1 MTEKE
6 SNEYKEPPEPNGD
19 YFLFSDR
26 QLEVAKWRWA
36 FIRLDNKYQEDFKRW
51 QNTGRDIV
59 IAAKW
64 GLRELID
71 PKLTFEDICKEYEAP
86 EYADVSERK
95 KEYWII
101 EKLGGLEFDFIGI
114 GITPL
119 EDVKLSK
126 SYDWDD
132 LRRDYLKA
140 NAIILIIDIALP
152 DSQIEAEVM
161 EWVRK
166 YRGLVSSNYSRDI
179 PQKIE
184 DAKFSWERYKTY
196 LKVWELKQ
204 QGHKHEEIAD
214 ELFPDVDLDS
224 ARVRIT
230 RNLKSIKNFI
240 GPPYRKRRTRND

>member
-6 SNEYKEPPEPNGD
+6 SNEYKEPLEPNGD

-36 FIRLDNKYQEDFKRW
+36 FIRLDNNYQRDFNQWNR
-51 QNTGRDIV
+51 RDTTRGIV

-64 GLRELID
+64 NLRELID
-71 PKLTFEDICKEYEAP
+71 PKLPFEDICKEYEAP
-86 EYADVSERK
+86 EYANVTRK
-95 KEYWII
+95 QKQYWII

-140 NAIILIIDIALP
+140 NAIMLIIDITLP
-152 DSQIEAEVM
+152 DSQIEEEVM
-161 EWVRK
+161 EWVKK
-166 YRGLVSSNYSRDI
+166 YRAFKDI
-179 PQKIE
+179 PLQINREKLQPS
-184 DAKFSWERYKTY
+184 KYSQY
-196 LKVWELKQ
+196 LEIWKLNQ
-204 QGHKHEEIAD
+204 QGYTHEETAD
-214 ELFPDVDLDS
+214 QLFPDEEELDS
-224 ARVRIT
+224 ISVKIS

-240 GPPYRKRRTRND
+240 GGPYRKRRTRND

>member
-36 FIRLDNKYQEDFKRW
+36 FIRLDNKYQEDFNQW
-51 QNTGRDIV
+51 QNTSRDIV
-59 IAAKW
+59 IAARW
-64 GLRELID
+64 NLRELIN

-86 EYADVSERK
+86 EYADIPEEQK
-95 KEYWII
+95 KYWII

-132 LRRDYLKA
+132 LKRDYLKA
-140 NAIILIIDIALP
+140 NAIILIIDITLP
-152 DSQIEAEVM
+152 DSQIESEVM
-161 EWVRK
+161 EWVKK
-166 YRGLVSSNYSRDI
+166 YRAFVSSRYPRDI

-184 DAKFSWERYKTY
+184 DTKFSWEKYKTY

-204 QGHKHEEIAD
+204 EGYKHKEIAD
-214 ELFPDVDLDS
+214 GLFPNIDPDI

-230 RNLKSIKNFI
+230 RNLKSIRNFI
-240 GPPYRKRRTRND
+240 GGPYKRRRTRDD

>member
-36 FIRLDNKYQEDFKRW
+36 FIRLDNNYQRDFNQWNRHD
-51 QNTGRDIV
+51 TTRGIV
-59 IAAKW
+59 IAARW
-64 GLRELID
+64 NLRELID

-86 EYADVSERK
+86 KYANVTRK
-95 KEYWII
+95 QKQYWII

-132 LRRDYLKA
+132 LKRDYLKA
-140 NAIILIIDIALP
+140 NAIMLIIDITLP
-152 DSQIEAEVM
+152 DSQIEEEVM
-161 EWVRK
+161 EWVK
-166 YRGLVSSNYSRDI
+166 
-179 PQKIE
+179 K
-184 DAKFSWERYKTY
+184 
-196 LKVWELKQ
+196 
-204 QGHKHEEIAD
+204 
-214 ELFPDVDLDS
+214 
-224 ARVRIT
+224 
-230 RNLKSIKNFI
+230 
-240 GPPYRKRRTRND
+240 

>member
-1 MTEKE
+1 LNKKTAPK
-6 SNEYKEPPEPNGD
+6 D
-19 YFLFSDR
+19 AQFLFSSR
-26 QLEVAKWRWA
+26 QWEAVKWRWA

-71 PKLTFEDICKEYEAP
+71 PKLTFEDICKEYETP
-86 EYADVSERK
+86 EYANVSKSK

-119 EDVKLSK
+119 EDVRLSK
-126 SYDWDD
+126 SYDWDEIK
-132 LRRDYLKA
+132 RDHLNA
-140 NAIILIIDIALP
+140 NAIILIIDITLP

-161 EWVRK
+161 EWVKK
-166 YRGLVSSNYSRDI
+166 YRALKDI
-179 PQKIE
+179 PLKKSMEKLQPSK
-184 DAKFSWERYKTY
+184 YPQY
-196 LKVWELKQ
+196 LEIWKLNQ
-204 QGHKHEEIAD
+204 QGYTHEEIAD
-214 ELFPDVDLDS
+214 QLFLDEEELESISVKIS
-224 ARVRIT
+224 

-240 GPPYRKRRTRND
+240 GGPYRKRRTRND